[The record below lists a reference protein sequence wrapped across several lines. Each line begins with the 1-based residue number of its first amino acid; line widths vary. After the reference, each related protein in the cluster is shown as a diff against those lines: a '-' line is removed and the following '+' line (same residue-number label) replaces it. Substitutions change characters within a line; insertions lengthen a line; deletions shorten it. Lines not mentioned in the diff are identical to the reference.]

1 MAKLTET
8 GSLIDFKR
16 IEWIFSSVF
25 GVECLLFNIYSE
37 ARSEQQNVLQSNQTI
52 PIEQR
57 LASED
62 IKYSGELS
70 DEYLSGYY
78 LSGEQTDLA
87 AALREAQGEK
97 RLTEATTVK
106 GQQLTHISSGGFYIS
121 DDTQAEKTVNEYLQR
136 KDQVLYGDEYHYR
149 KTCRCWI
156 KNIQPLLLANPMKLF
171 PSMIAQVGSI

>member
-1 MAKLTET
+1 M
-8 GSLIDFKR
+8 DF
-16 IEWIFSSVF
+16 FPSVF

-78 LSGEQTDLA
+78 LSGEQTDFGSRFKRSA
-87 AALREAQGEK
+87 RGE
-97 RLTEATTVK
+97 T
-106 GQQLTHISSGGFYIS
+106 I
-121 DDTQAEKTVNEYLQR
+121 N
-136 KDQVLYGDEYHYR
+136 
-149 KTCRCWI
+149 
-156 KNIQPLLLANPMKLF
+156 
-171 PSMIAQVGSI
+171 

>member
-1 MAKLTET
+1 MGRHQRASVVDLTPTWYVKYENNWFNYQELMAKLTET
-8 GSLIDFKR
+8 GSLIGFQANRMD
-16 IEWIFSSVF
+16 FSSVF

-87 AALREAQGEK
+87 AALREAQGE
-97 RLTEATTVK
+97 T
-106 GQQLTHISSGGFYIS
+106 I
-121 DDTQAEKTVNEYLQR
+121 N
-136 KDQVLYGDEYHYR
+136 
-149 KTCRCWI
+149 
-156 KNIQPLLLANPMKLF
+156 
-171 PSMIAQVGSI
+171 